1 MTMLLASPPAPR
13 VMGLKLSPFPR
24 RFGRFAP
31 YAPYAPQSRAG
42 GPMTFV
48 VLLDSGREAL

>member
-1 MTMLLASPPAPR
+1 
-13 VMGLKLSPFPR
+13 MGLKLPPFPR
-24 RFGRFAP
+24 RFGRF
-31 YAPYAPQSRAG
+31 APYAPQSRAG